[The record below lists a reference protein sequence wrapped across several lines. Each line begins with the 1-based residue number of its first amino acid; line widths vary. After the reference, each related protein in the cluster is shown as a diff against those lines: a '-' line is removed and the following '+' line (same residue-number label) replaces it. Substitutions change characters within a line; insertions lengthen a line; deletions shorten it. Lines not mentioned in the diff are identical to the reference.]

1 MRLLYATGSGAVDM
15 SFDRA
20 ALQAMRLSSYDRRRN
35 GGETMVKAVRI
46 HQYGGPEVMSYEDV
60 EVGDPGPGEV
70 RIRHKAIGVNY
81 IDTYFRTGMY
91 PANALPF
98 VLGNEGAGE
107 VVAVG
112 ESVANLKRG
121 DRVAYVMPLGSY
133 SEERTA
139 AAKPLVKLPDS
150 IPDETAAAMMLKG
163 MTSQY
168 LLHRTYQVKPGDT
181 VLFHAAAGGVGMI
194 ACRWAKHLG
203 ATVIGTVGSE
213 DKAKLA
219 RENGCDHVILYRQ
232 EDFAARVKEI
242 TKGALC
248 EVVYDGVG
256 KATFPASLDCLKP
269 FGTFVSFG
277 SASGPIDAFNIGIL
291 QQKGSL
297 YATRPT
303 LNTHIAKRE
312 VLDEISTSLFEAV
325 ARGVVKIAINNRFRL
340 SEAADAHRALEG
352 RQTTGATILIP

>member
-1 MRLLYATGSGAVDM
+1 
-15 SFDRA
+15 
-20 ALQAMRLSSYDRRRN
+20 
-35 GGETMVKAVRI
+35 MVKAVRI

-60 EVGDPGPGEV
+60 QVGDPGPGEV
-70 RIRHKAIGVNY
+70 RIRHRAIGVNY
-81 IDTYFRTGMY
+81 IDTYFRGGMY

-112 ESVANLKRG
+112 EGVTDLKPG
-121 DRVAYVMPLGSY
+121 DRVAYVITLGSY
-133 SEERTA
+133 AEERIA
-139 AAKPLVKLPDS
+139 PAKAVVKLPDG
-150 IPDETAAAMMLKG
+150 IDDETAAAMMLKG
-163 MTSQY
+163 MTAQY
-168 LLHRTYQVKPGDT
+168 LLHRTYKVKRGDT
-181 VLFHAAAGGVGMI
+181 ILFHAAAGGVGLI

-203 ATVIGTVGSE
+203 ATVIGTVGSQE
-213 DKAKLA
+213 KAKLA
-219 RENGCDHVILYRQ
+219 RDNGCDHVILYGE

-269 FGTFVSFG
+269 FGLFVSFG

-312 VLDEISTSLFEAV
+312 VLDEIAKSLFEAV
-325 ARGVVKIAINNRFRL
+325 QSGAVKIAIHNRFKL
-340 SEAADAHRALEG
+340 SQAADAHRALEG
-352 RQTTGATILIP
+352 RQTTGATILLP

>member
-1 MRLLYATGSGAVDM
+1 
-15 SFDRA
+15 
-20 ALQAMRLSSYDRRRN
+20 
-35 GGETMVKAVRI
+35 MVKAVRI
-46 HQYGGPEVMSYEDV
+46 HQFGGPEVMSYEDV
-60 EVGDPGPGEV
+60 DLGDPGPGEV
-70 RIRHKAIGVNY
+70 RIRHTAIGVNY
-81 IDTYFRTGMY
+81 IDTYFRSGMY
-91 PANALPF
+91 PATPPF

-112 ESVANLKRG
+112 DGVANLKRG
-121 DRVAYVMPLGSY
+121 DRVAYVITLGSY
-133 SEERTA
+133 AEERIA
-139 AAKPLVKLPDS
+139 PAKSVVKIPDG

-168 LLHRTYQVKPGDT
+168 LLHRTYKVKKGDT
-181 VLFHAAAGGVGMI
+181 ILFHAAAGGVGLI

-213 DKAKLA
+213 EKAKLA
-219 RENGCDHVILYRQ
+219 KANGCDHVILYRE

-242 TKGALC
+242 TGGALC
-248 EVVYDGVG
+248 DVVYDGVG
-256 KATFPASLDCLKP
+256 KATFPGSLDCLKS
-269 FGTFVSFG
+269 FGMFVSFG

-312 VLDEISTSLFEAV
+312 ALEEISQSLFQAV
-325 ARGVVKIAINNRFRL
+325 KSGAVKIQIHNRARL
-340 SEAADAHRALEG
+340 SEAADVHRALQG
-352 RQTTGATILIP
+352 RETTGATIMRP